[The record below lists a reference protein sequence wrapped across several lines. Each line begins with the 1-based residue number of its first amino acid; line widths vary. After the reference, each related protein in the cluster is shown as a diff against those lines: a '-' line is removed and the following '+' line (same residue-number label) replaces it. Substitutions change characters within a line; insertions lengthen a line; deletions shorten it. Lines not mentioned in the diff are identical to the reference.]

1 MNYKKVPL
9 MDIRKQDSFHID
21 DLLQNVYESK
31 DTQTFSSIESL
42 KSKFYVSIDWFIFDC
57 EQINAKNLR
66 GNFKIIN
73 YTTEI
78 K

>member
-42 KSKFYVSIDWFIFDC
+42 KSK
-57 EQINAKNLR
+57 KNRL
-66 GNFKIIN
+66 KIVD
-73 YTTEI
+73 
-78 K
+78 